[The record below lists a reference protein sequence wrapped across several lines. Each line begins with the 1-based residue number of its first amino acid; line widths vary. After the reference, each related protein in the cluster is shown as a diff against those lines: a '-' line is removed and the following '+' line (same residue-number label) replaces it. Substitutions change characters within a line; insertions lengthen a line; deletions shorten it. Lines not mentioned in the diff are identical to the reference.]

1 MKNIYIQNEAKKNFK
16 DWTKQGLEF
25 LLSLTSE
32 NRRIKYKI
40 KKELEKHN
48 KS

>member
-1 MKNIYIQNEAKKNFK
+1 MKNLYIHQESRKGFTG
-16 DWTKQGLEF
+16 WTKQGLEF

-40 KKELEKHN
+40 KKELEKHT

>member
-25 LLSLTSE
+25 LLSVTSE
-32 NRRIKYKI
+32 DRRMRYEI
-40 KKELEKHN
+40 KKELEKHT